1 MENALELKL
10 FFWIGTA
17 IMLLSIL
24 SIVLLIA
31 AYRSRVHKMHQEE
44 VDNLLKTSLSSEKQ
58 ERQRI
63 ASDLHDG
70 ISGDLSAVQNYITIL
85 HNKELDP
92 FNKTI
97 FREIETALG
106 NLLENVQDISNNLIP
121 SSLESLGLVSTLRSY
136 FERIRKWNNV
146 KIHDYYDTEHL
157 PLSLSDAYELYR
169 IIQELVANMM
179 KHGKSDK
186 ITCFVRCRETSVVF
200 EICDNGTAFD
210 FHKSLKKTEGKGLKN
225 ITSRIKY
232 TGAKLIQLP
241 AEKGN
246 IIHIYMPTQK
256 LC

>member
-1 MENALELKL
+1 MENAIELKL

-24 SIVLLIA
+24 SIVLIITV
-31 AYRSRVHKMHQEE
+31 YRSHVHKIHREE
-44 VDNLLKTSLSSEKQ
+44 ADNLLKISLSSEKQ

-85 HNKELDP
+85 HSKEQDP
-92 FNKTI
+92 FNKII

-146 KIHDYYDTEHL
+146 RIHDHYDAEHL
-157 PLSLSDAYELYR
+157 PLALSDAYELYR
-169 IIQELVANMM
+169 IIQELIANMM
-179 KHGKSDK
+179 KHGKSDE
-186 ITCFVRCRETSVVF
+186 ITCFVCCREKSVVF
-200 EICDNGTAFD
+200 EICDNGSAFD
-210 FHKSLKKTEGKGLKN
+210 FYKSVKNSEGKGLKN

-246 IIHIYMPTQK
+246 TIHIYIPTQ
-256 LC
+256 